1 MDPSSMAKSGRAAVH
16 WDSKA
21 VREGA
26 ARKEGMFTWPGLEVR
41 EAKRAAWPTRPV
53 KLSSASR
60 EVIFVSVCKHLVAA
74 REDNSGRVI
83 FPSAPH
89 SPSQAGWVALTV
101 PGAIG

>member
-1 MDPSSMAKSGRAAVH
+1 MDPSSMAKSGRAAEH

-21 VREGA
+21 VRE
-26 ARKEGMFTWPGLEVR
+26 RQGMFTWPGLEVR

-74 REDNSGRVI
+74 REDNSGASYLPLRTPLLVKLAG
-83 FPSAPH
+83 PDRAW
-89 SPSQAGWVALTV
+89 SPDC
-101 PGAIG
+101 

>member
-1 MDPSSMAKSGRAAVH
+1 MDPSSMAKSGRAAEH

-21 VREGA
+21 VRE
-26 ARKEGMFTWPGLEVR
+26 RQGMFTWPGLEVR

-74 REDNSGRVI
+74 REDNSGLSS
-83 FPSAPH
+83 PPH
-89 SPSQAGWVALTV
+89 PSPSQAGW
-101 PGAIG
+101 P